1 MNERGGTNEYREVIS
16 SGADVKKEIYSQ
28 TEDAVLKT
36 MIHYFK
42 DELLP
47 YLGIKGKAV
56 GIAATEVVY
65 LGLKKLLQDFNLV
78 MEDGSWSHFE
88 FQSKNEGL
96 EGLKRFRAYE
106 AVTSYQNHVEVTTY
120 VLFSG
125 TIQNPMTE
133 FTEGMNTYRIHPV
146 IMTNMQ
152 VEELVEKLQKKTAA
166 GEKLTKQDL
175 VPMTLCSLMG
185 GKLSQK
191 ERITK
196 AFEFS
201 RQAEKDIPKEEI
213 NKIEAVMYA
222 MAEKFLNE
230 VDMEEVR
237 EAVKM
242 TKLGTM
248 LINEGREEGRE
259 EGRCKNIISLV
270 LRKIRKGYSA
280 IEIADIL
287 EEDKEVVKKIYDIA
301 ISEAPEYDEEKIY
314 RRFRES

>member
-1 MNERGGTNEYREVIS
+1 MNERGRTNEYREVIS
-16 SGADVKKEIYSQ
+16 SGTDVKKEIYSQ

-65 LGLKKLLQDFNLV
+65 LELKKLLQDFNLV

-152 VEELVEKLQKKTAA
+152 VEEFVEKLQKKTAA

-230 VDMEEVR
+230 VDMEEVI
-237 EAVKM
+237 VSN
-242 TKLGTM
+242 KL
-248 LINEGREEGRE
+248 
-259 EGRCKNIISLV
+259 
-270 LRKIRKGYSA
+270 
-280 IEIADIL
+280 
-287 EEDKEVVKKIYDIA
+287 
-301 ISEAPEYDEEKIY
+301 
-314 RRFRES
+314 

>member
-1 MNERGGTNEYREVIS
+1 
-16 SGADVKKEIYSQ
+16 
-28 TEDAVLKT
+28 
-36 MIHYFK
+36 
-42 DELLP
+42 
-47 YLGIKGKAV
+47 
-56 GIAATEVVY
+56 
-65 LGLKKLLQDFNLV
+65 
-78 MEDGSWSHFE
+78 
-88 FQSKNEGL
+88 
-96 EGLKRFRAYE
+96 
-106 AVTSYQNHVEVTTY
+106 
-120 VLFSG
+120 
-125 TIQNPMTE
+125 
-133 FTEGMNTYRIHPV
+133 
-146 IMTNMQ
+146 MTNMQ

-287 EEDKEVVKKIYDIA
+287 EEDKNVVQKIYDA
-301 ISEAPEYDEEKIY
+301 AVAESPDYDIEKIY
-314 RRFRES
+314 RRLKEA

>member
-1 MNERGGTNEYREVIS
+1 M
-16 SGADVKKEIYSQ
+16 
-28 TEDAVLKT
+28 
-36 MIHYFK
+36 
-42 DELLP
+42 
-47 YLGIKGKAV
+47 
-56 GIAATEVVY
+56 
-65 LGLKKLLQDFNLV
+65 
-78 MEDGSWSHFE
+78 
-88 FQSKNEGL
+88 
-96 EGLKRFRAYE
+96 
-106 AVTSYQNHVEVTTY
+106 EVTTY

-287 EEDKEVVKKIYDIA
+287 EEDKNVVQKIYDA
-301 ISEAPEYDEEKIY
+301 AVAESPDYDIEKIY
-314 RRFRES
+314 RRLKEA

>member
-1 MNERGGTNEYREVIS
+1 MISFLDRDSNERGRTNEYREVIS
-16 SGADVKKEIYSQ
+16 SGTDVKKEIYSQ

-65 LGLKKLLQDFNLV
+65 LELKKLLQDFNLV

-96 EGLKRFRAYE
+96 EG
-106 AVTSYQNHVEVTTY
+106 
-120 VLFSG
+120 
-125 TIQNPMTE
+125 
-133 FTEGMNTYRIHPV
+133 MNTYRIHPV

-152 VEELVEKLQKKTAA
+152 VEELVEKLQKKTTA

-175 VPMTLCSLMG
+175 VPMTLCTLMG

-222 MAEKFLNE
+222 MAEKFLDE

-248 LINEGREEGRE
+248 LINEGRE

-287 EEDKEVVKKIYDIA
+287 EEDKNVVQKIYDA
-301 ISEAPEYDEEKIY
+301 AVAESPDYDIEKIY
-314 RRFRES
+314 RRLKEA

>member
-1 MNERGGTNEYREVIS
+1 
-16 SGADVKKEIYSQ
+16 
-28 TEDAVLKT
+28 
-36 MIHYFK
+36 
-42 DELLP
+42 
-47 YLGIKGKAV
+47 
-56 GIAATEVVY
+56 
-65 LGLKKLLQDFNLV
+65 

-287 EEDKEVVKKIYDIA
+287 EEDKNVVQKIYDA
-301 ISEAPEYDEEKIY
+301 AVAESPDYDIEKIY
-314 RRFRES
+314 RRLKEA

>member
-1 MNERGGTNEYREVIS
+1 M
-16 SGADVKKEIYSQ
+16 
-28 TEDAVLKT
+28 
-36 MIHYFK
+36 
-42 DELLP
+42 
-47 YLGIKGKAV
+47 
-56 GIAATEVVY
+56 
-65 LGLKKLLQDFNLV
+65 
-78 MEDGSWSHFE
+78 
-88 FQSKNEGL
+88 
-96 EGLKRFRAYE
+96 KRFRAYE

>member
-1 MNERGGTNEYREVIS
+1 MISFLDRDSNERGRTNEYREVIS
-16 SGADVKKEIYSQ
+16 SGTDVKKEIYSQ

-65 LGLKKLLQDFNLV
+65 LELKKLLQDFNLV

-88 FQSKNEGL
+88 FHSKNEGL
-96 EGLKRFRAYE
+96 
-106 AVTSYQNHVEVTTY
+106 
-120 VLFSG
+120 
-125 TIQNPMTE
+125 
-133 FTEGMNTYRIHPV
+133 EGMNTYRIHPV

-152 VEELVEKLQKKTAA
+152 VEELVEKLQKKTTA

-175 VPMTLCSLMG
+175 VPMTLCTLMG

-222 MAEKFLNE
+222 MAEKFLDE

-248 LINEGREEGRE
+248 LINEGRE

-287 EEDKEVVKKIYDIA
+287 EEDKNVVQKIYDA
-301 ISEAPEYDEEKIY
+301 AVAESPDYDIEKIY
-314 RRFRES
+314 RRLKEA